1 LERRDKRQ
9 FRKLTKMFE
18 ELDEDIIKL
27 KLIWKYVLGGTC
39 DCCRVMPAPK
49 EDKYYK

>member
-1 LERRDKRQ
+1 MIFMNLVVKTLEEFAGILERRDKRQ

-27 KLIWKYVLGGTC
+27 KLI
-39 DCCRVMPAPK
+39 
-49 EDKYYK
+49 